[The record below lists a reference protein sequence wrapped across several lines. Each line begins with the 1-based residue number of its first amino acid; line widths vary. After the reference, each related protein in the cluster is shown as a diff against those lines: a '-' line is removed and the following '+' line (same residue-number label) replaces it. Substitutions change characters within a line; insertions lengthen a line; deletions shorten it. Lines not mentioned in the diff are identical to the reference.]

1 MKPTTLSK
9 PEIKAILKQ
18 IPEHAAQAQRLVE
31 YLANNP
37 KMPTVSVNA
46 NCAIGNISHVAAK
59 TNPILFKHGL
69 FISCERPAAPIPNR
83 FGERSQMFEW
93 SIFRLENNGDPAN
106 DGQEQSKVTNL

>member
-31 YLANNP
+31 YLATNP
-37 KMPTVSVNA
+37 KSSTVKVNVA
-46 NCAIGNISHVAAK
+46 CSIGNISHVARK
-59 TNPILFKHGL
+59 LNKILIKHGL

-83 FGERSQMFEW
+83 FGEHSQMFEW